1 MRKPITLAL
10 GLAALLIA
18 PTALAQEPAVGQ
30 AGTFAISAER
40 LMGYSWTKTKSE
52 GNFDPGD
59 NDVEIEGSR
68 TQFDLLARGSVDS
81 PFVAPRLA
89 FDYFVING
97 LSVGGSIA
105 YYTYEEDDPTQT
117 TNGNS
122 VDLDEESGHGFLFAP
137 RVGYLYMFSPVLGIW
152 PRAGITYASGTTE
165 VNDRNPGPG
174 NADTEFNASVLDLS
188 LEGMLVITPV
198 PHGGFTVGPTVDI
211 PLAGSGEVTIG
222 DNSNDL
228 DKVRITSIGIQA
240 GVLVWF

>member
-1 MRKPITLAL
+1 M
-10 GLAALLIA
+10 A
-18 PTALAQEPAVGQ
+18 PTALAQEPTAGQ

-59 NDVEIEGSR
+59 NDVEFEGSR
-68 TQFDLLARGSVDS
+68 TQFDLLARGNVDT
-81 PFVAPRLA
+81 PFVTPRLA

-105 YYTYEEDDPTQT
+105 YYTYEDDDPTQT
-117 TNGNS
+117 TNGTE
-122 VDLDEESGHGFLFAP
+122 VDQNEESGNGFLFAP
-137 RVGYLYMFSPVLGIW
+137 RVGYLYMFSPMIGIW

-165 VNDRNPGPG
+165 TNDRTPGPG
-174 NADTEFNASVLDLS
+174 PDNDTEFNAHVFDLS

-198 PHGGFTVGPTVDI
+198 PHAGFTVGPTVDI
-211 PLAGSGEVTIG
+211 PLAGSGEVTIA
-222 DNSNDL
+222 DQSNDL